1 MSAATDGRVHVSHP
15 ETGGEALVS
24 AEPDVVA
31 LYEAKGWVVSDEVPA
46 HLDPDAPDASPAEAP
61 EPEPAAEP
69 AADSPAPAPDETPD
83 DTAPADDD
91 EEEVIERG

>member
-1 MSAATDGRVHVSHP
+1 MSAATDGRVHVTHP
-15 ETGGEALVS
+15 ETGGEALIS

-61 EPEPAAEP
+61 AEP
-69 AADSPAPAPDETPD
+69 ADEPAEDSPAPAPDETPD
-83 DTAPADDD
+83 DPAPADLI
-91 EEEVIERG
+91 EEE

>member
-1 MSAATDGRVHVSHP
+1 MSAATDGRVHVTHP
-15 ETGGEALVS
+15 DLGAEALIS

-31 LYEAKGWVVSDEVPA
+31 LYVAKGWVVSDDVPA
-46 HLDPDAPDASPAEAP
+46 HLDPDHQG
-61 EPEPAAEP
+61 EPVAEP
-69 AADSPAPAPDETPD
+69 AEDSPAPAPVETTD